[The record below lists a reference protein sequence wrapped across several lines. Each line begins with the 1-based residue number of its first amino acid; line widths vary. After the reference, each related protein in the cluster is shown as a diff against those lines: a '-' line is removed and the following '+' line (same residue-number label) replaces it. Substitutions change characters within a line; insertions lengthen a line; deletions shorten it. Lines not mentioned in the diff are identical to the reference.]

1 MEREERER
9 EFTGSILVMNRP
21 CEVGFYVLRST
32 LPVPI
37 LSVFDHVSGKNK
49 TKEGEFMPAIRISPE
64 ELKQKMVQ
72 EKFIILDL
80 RQPEVYES
88 SQEQIKG
95 SIRLDPNDDEAIRR
109 MIDNT
114 DKNVAIVGYCT

>member
-1 MEREERER
+1 
-9 EFTGSILVMNRP
+9 
-21 CEVGFYVLRST
+21 
-32 LPVPI
+32 
-37 LSVFDHVSGKNK
+37 
-49 TKEGEFMPAIRISPE
+49 MPAVRITPQD
-64 ELKQKMVQ
+64 LKAKMEQ

-80 RQPEVYES
+80 RQPDAYES

>member
-1 MEREERER
+1 ME
-9 EFTGSILVMNRP
+9 
-21 CEVGFYVLRST
+21 
-32 LPVPI
+32 
-37 LSVFDHVSGKNK
+37 
-49 TKEGEFMPAIRISPE
+49 
-64 ELKQKMVQ
+64 Q

-114 DKNVAIVGYCT
+114 DKNAAIVGYCT

>member
-1 MEREERER
+1 
-9 EFTGSILVMNRP
+9 
-21 CEVGFYVLRST
+21 
-32 LPVPI
+32 
-37 LSVFDHVSGKNK
+37 
-49 TKEGEFMPAIRISPE
+49 MPAIRISPE
-64 ELKQKMVQ
+64 ELKQKMEQ

-114 DKNVAIVGYCT
+114 DKNAAIVGYCTWHNEYTSARVANIFVKHGFHNVRALLGGLQAWKDAGYPVKPKK